1 MRSILTWGVLAAGG
15 LSGVT
20 ICGVT
25 AAAATSAVDAAQ
37 PAQVVIKGFMFDPK
51 TLTARVGETI
61 TWINQD
67 EEPHT
72 VRSDAGL
79 FASAALDTGES
90 FRFRFDKPGTYH
102 FVCSIHPRMTG
113 TIVIISK

>member
-1 MRSILTWGVLAAGG
+1 MRSTLTLAMPRSLRRSPLGA
-15 LSGVT
+15 LVV
-20 ICGVT
+20 CALT
-25 AAAATSAVDAAQ
+25 ASAATSTAATQ
-37 PAQVVIKGFMFDPK
+37 PAQVVIKGFMFEPK
-51 TLTARVGETI
+51 TLTARIGETI

-67 EEPHT
+67 EEAHT

-102 FVCSIHPRMTG
+102 FVCSIHPQMTG
-113 TIVIISK
+113 TIVVQ